1 MIGPGRVVLVVG
13 PSGAGK
19 DTLIAGVRAAC
30 TGDPLYVFPRRVVT
44 RPGSDAEDN
53 DSVDPASFERAVA
66 DGAFALWW
74 RAHGNGYGI
83 PIAIDGD
90 IRAGRTVI
98 CNVSRTVVAPAR
110 QRYESVTAVGIAA
123 PAAVLAA
130 RLAGRLRR
138 SDGDLGQRL
147 DRSAA
152 LERTFTADAVIDN
165 SGPLEN
171 GVSDLF
177 RIVRGCV

>member
-1 MIGPGRVVLVVG
+1 MIGPGCLILVVG

-30 TGDPLYVFPRRVVT
+30 AGDPRYVFPRRVVT
-44 RPGSDAEDN
+44 RPASEAEDN
-53 DSVDPASFERAVA
+53 DSIDPSSFERAIA

-74 RAHGNGYGI
+74 YAHGNGYGI
-83 PIAIDGD
+83 PIAIDDNIG
-90 IRAGRTVI
+90 AGRTVI
-98 CNVSRTVVAPAR
+98 CNGSRTIVAPAR
-110 QRYESVTAVGIAA
+110 QRYGSVTTVEITA
-123 PAAVLAA
+123 PPAVLAT